1 MLNVLSI
8 ILVLIGALIMLVSIL
23 SLLKTARFFSDYTYQ
38 KKSASKHIVNACL
51 VMMVAF
57 FCGYIFFS
65 FFLYITKNSERI
77 MLLVAVIFF
86 FGAIFVLCMVVMQKK
101 MSYDISERSLETI
114 YSLISAVE
122 AKDVY
127 TKGHSEHVKNLVI
140 IFLEHLPESYQ
151 DVIDKHKLADAAML
165 HDIGKIGIPDAILNK
180 PGALNSDEYNII
192 KQHPERG
199 FTILK
204 NTIYKEIGIWVLY
217 HHERIDGNGYYKLPN
232 DKIPVEAKIIAI
244 ADTFSA
250 LFTDRVYRKK
260 YSFEEC
266 ISIMKESAGTQLDAD
281 LVELFCG
288 IDKRD
293 LLSVSI

>member
-1 MLNVLSI
+1 MLNLISSVLVI
-8 ILVLIGALIMLVSIL
+8 TGALIILISII
-23 SLLKTARFFSDYTYQ
+23 SLLKTFRFFSSYTYQ
-38 KKSASKHIVNACL
+38 KKSSSQYLTHACL
-51 VMMVAF
+51 VMMTAF
-57 FCGYIFFS
+57 FLGYLAFASYLFIS
-65 FFLYITKNSERI
+65 KSSEPVS
-77 MLLVAVIFF
+77 LLVSLIFF
-86 FGAIFVLCMVVMQKK
+86 FGAIFVFCMVIMQKK

>member
-1 MLNVLSI
+1 MLNFISTVLVVLGASVILISI
-8 ILVLIGALIMLVSIL
+8 I
-23 SLLKTARFFSDYTYQ
+23 SLLKTLRFFSGYAYQ
-38 KKSASKHIVNACL
+38 KKSSSQYLTHACL
-51 VMMVAF
+51 VMMTAF
-57 FCGYIFFS
+57 FLGYLAFAA
-65 FFLYITKNSERI
+65 FLFLTKNSASI
-77 MLLVAVIFF
+77 ILLVSLIFF
-86 FGAIFVLCMVVMQKK
+86 FGAIFVYCMVITQKK

-122 AKDVY
+122 AKDIY
-127 TKGHSEHVKNLVI
+127 TKGHSEHVKNIVA
-140 IFLEHLPESYQ
+140 IFLSHLPERYRS
-151 DVIDKHKLADAAML
+151 VIDQHKLADAAML

-180 PGALNSDEYNII
+180 PGALNAEEYNII

-217 HHERIDGNGYYKLPN
+217 HHERVDGNGYYKVTK
-232 DKIPVEAKIIAI
+232 DKIPIESKIIAI

-266 ISIMKESAGTQLDAD
+266 IVIMKESAGTQLDAD
-281 LVELFCG
+281 LVEMFCA
-288 IDKRD
+288 IDKD
-293 LLSVSI
+293 EL